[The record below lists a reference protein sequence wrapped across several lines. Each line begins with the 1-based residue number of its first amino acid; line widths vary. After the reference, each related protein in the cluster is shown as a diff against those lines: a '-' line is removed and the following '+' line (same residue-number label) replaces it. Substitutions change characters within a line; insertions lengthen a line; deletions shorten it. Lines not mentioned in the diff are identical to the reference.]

1 VKVLLIGSGAR
12 ENALARKLAESPLLG
27 PDGAKAALFIAP
39 GNPGTAAWGT
49 NVAVE
54 AEDIPGLVAFAES
67 EGIDLVI
74 PGPEAPLAAGI
85 ADALALR
92 SKKIGR
98 RIACFG
104 PTKAAAEIES
114 SKAFAKDLM
123 TRLGVPTA
131 VYAVYRDF
139 EYAARAVESVERLP
153 VIKASGLASGKG
165 VFLPDSRREAVGI
178 LHELLAEGS
187 LGAAGS
193 EVLLEERLVGEEVSL
208 MAFCD
213 GKRLALMPS
222 AQDHK
227 RLLDGDRGPNTGG
240 MGAYAPAPICPP
252 ELAASW
258 SRLILEPVIAG
269 LAAMGRPFVGV
280 LFAGLIV
287 TAEGPKVLEF
297 NCRFGDPETEAV
309 LALLESDLLATI
321 LACAEGH
328 LEDARPAWGP
338 GAAASV
344 VMASPGYPDS
354 PRLGIALAGLEP
366 EVASPRAPA
375 GWEAYVLQAGTAL
388 EGGRLVSA
396 GGRVLAV
403 TARAPS
409 LEAALG
415 AAYARLE
422 KIDFPGAQY
431 RRDIGTRGLRRIA
444 ARIAARVPAQAR
456 EAADQ
461 RKPRSAY
468 AEAGVDIDAGNE
480 AVRLMS
486 QAVRSTYGP
495 AVLAGIGSF
504 GGLYDASALKA
515 MKSPVLVSST
525 DGVGTKVRL
534 AAQAGRYASV
544 GADIVNHCVDD
555 ILVQGARPLF
565 FLDYIASPK
574 LDPAAVAEA
583 VSGMAAAC
591 SASGCALIGGE
602 TAEMPGVYR
611 EGEFDIAGAIV
622 GVVEREAILP
632 RPDMEAGDLLV
643 GLASSGPHTNGYSLI
658 RRLFADPVTGK
669 VDLGAVYPELS
680 PNGETRG
687 ATLGEVLLASH
698 RSYLPALGPILAERP
713 GLIKGL
719 AHITGGGFIENVPR
733 VLPRGLE
740 AVIRPGAWPE
750 PPLYGLIRKKGAMEE
765 LELYRVFNMGIG
777 MVVVVAAER
786 VYELRS
792 LLSEESWIIGE
803 LGAAQDPQA
812 PARTRIAGLS

>member
-1 VKVLLIGSGAR
+1 MKVLLIGSGAR
-12 ENALARKLAESPLLG
+12 EEALARKLAASPLLSAG
-27 PDGAKAALFIAP
+27 GLLVAP
-39 GNPGTAAWGT
+39 GNPGTAAWGRSLAIRADD
-49 NVAVE
+49 VA
-54 AEDIPGLVAFAES
+54 GLVDAAEA
-67 EGIDLVI
+67 EGIDLVV

-85 ADALALR
+85 ADALAAR
-92 SKKIGR
+92 SRKIGR

-104 PTKAAAEIES
+104 PTRAAAEIES
-114 SKAFAKDLM
+114 SKAFAKGLM

-139 EYAARAVESVERLP
+139 EYAARALEAALALP
-153 VIKASGLASGKG
+153 VIKASGLAAGKG

-178 LHELLAEGS
+178 LHEILAGGS
-187 LGAAGS
+187 LGAAGA
-193 EVLLEERLVGEEVSL
+193 EVILEERLEGEEVSL

-213 GKRLALMPS
+213 GRRLALMPS

-227 RLLDGDRGPNTGG
+227 RLLDGDKGPNTGG
-240 MGAYAPAPICPP
+240 MGAYAPAPICPA
-252 ELAASW
+252 ELAAAW
-258 SRLILEPVIAG
+258 SQGMLEPV
-269 LAAMGRPFVGV
+269 LAALADMGRPFVGV
-280 LFAGLIV
+280 LYAGLIV
-287 TAEGPKVLEF
+287 TDRGPRVLEF

-309 LALLESDLLATI
+309 LPLLESDLLPTL
-321 LACAEGH
+321 LACAEGR
-328 LEDARPAWGP
+328 LAEALPVWGP
-338 GAAASV
+338 GAAASIV
-344 VMASPGYPDS
+344 RASPGYPDS
-354 PRLGIALAGLEP
+354 PRLRGPLGGIDP
-366 EVASPRAPA
+366 ETASPEAP
-375 GWEAYVLQAGTAL
+375 GGSEAYVLQAGTAL

-415 AAYARLE
+415 AAYLRLGQV
-422 KIDFPGAQY
+422 DFPGAQF
-431 RRDIGTRGLRRIA
+431 RRDIGARGLRRVA
-444 ARIAARVPAQAR
+444 AAA
-456 EAADQ
+456 AASG
-461 RKPRSAY
+461 RPGPRSAY

-480 AVRLMS
+480 AVRLMGR
-486 QAVRSTYGP
+486 AVRSTYGP

-504 GGLYDASALKA
+504 GGLYDAEALKA
-515 MKSPVLVSST
+515 MKAPVLVSST

-643 GLASSGPHTNGYSLI
+643 GLASSGPHTNGYSLL
-658 RRLFADPVTGK
+658 RSLFAEPATGRL
-669 VDLGAVYPELS
+669 DLDAVYPELGK
-680 PNGETRG
+680 P
-687 ATLGEVLLASH
+687 LGEVLLACH
-698 RSYLPALGPILAERP
+698 RSYLPALGPLLASRP
-713 GLIKGL
+713 GLVKGL
-719 AHITGGGFIENVPR
+719 AHITGGGFIENIPR
-733 VLPRGLE
+733 VLPPGLE
-740 AVIRPGAWPE
+740 ARVRPGAWPE
-750 PPLYGLIRKKGAMEE
+750 PALYGLVRKKGGMEE

-777 MVVVVAAER
+777 MVAIVAAER
-786 VYELRS
+786 VYELRA
-792 LLSEESWIIGE
+792 LLPEESWIIGE
-803 LGAAQDPQA
+803 LGAADDPRS